1 MMKKVAL
8 IAAMALAMAGCA
20 TSPVLPSKAKL
31 APTQNLLKFQKKDP
45 INNSQ
50 ITVVRDEGFV
60 GSACSLA
67 IFLDG
72 KKSATLNPGEKAVF
86 YVSTDVNTIGVGLND
101 AGMCSGASIKTIH
114 VSPSPEKP
122 RIFRVGGDTQGFH
135 ISPFMINEG
144 EL

>member
-1 MMKKVAL
+1 MKKVAL
-8 IAAMALAMAGCA
+8 VAAMALAMAGCA

-50 ITVVRDEGFV
+50 ITVVRDDGFM

-72 KKSATLNPGEKAVF
+72 KKSANLNPGEKAVF

-101 AGMCSGASIKTIH
+101 AGMCSGASVRTIY
-114 VSPSPEKP
+114 VAPTPEKP
-122 RIFRVGGDTQGFH
+122 RVFRISTDAQGFN
-135 ISPFMINEG
+135 ISPFIINEG
-144 EL
+144 EI